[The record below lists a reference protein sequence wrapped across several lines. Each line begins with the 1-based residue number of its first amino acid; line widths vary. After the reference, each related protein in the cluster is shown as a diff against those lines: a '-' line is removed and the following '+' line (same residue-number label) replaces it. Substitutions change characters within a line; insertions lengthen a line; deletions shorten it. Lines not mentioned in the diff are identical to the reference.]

1 MSCLPGT
8 NLIAW
13 VNWKC
18 DSRRSVTEIYGFVF
32 TTTQYILFCKE
43 FPSVLFI
50 NFSSIHTFFSFFVQR
65 MYILQQVKILSREV
79 ILWVLSTCF
88 PSLVSW
94 ALSLEPGI
102 HSGRRELTLERCR
115 LTSNTFAVASVCPR
129 TWFSLIWSS
138 SFFLLQLL
146 YLF

>member
-50 NFSSIHTFFSFFVQR
+50 NFSSIHTFFSF
-65 MYILQQVKILSREV
+65 LSKECTSYNKLKFYPGRWFCGYKY
-79 ILWVLSTCF
+79 LLPKPSFLSSIIGTWN
-88 PSLVSW
+88 PQW
-94 ALSLEPGI
+94 K
-102 HSGRRELTLERCR
+102 ERIDPWKMS
-115 LTSNTFAVASVCPR
+115 SNFQHIAVASVCPR